1 MTHEPFDTQAAAY
14 ALGALDAEE
23 RTEFE
28 RHLATGCDL
37 CQASLRESGEALAA
51 LAAHLPPALPP
62 AGVRA
67 ALLRRIETDAAS
79 RPSIAPSRRRWL
91 GWAATAAAAVVV
103 GALANGL
110 ILTNRYEARVAQLA
124 GEVASLRAE
133 RAQAQAVLD
142 LLRDPAT
149 RLVVLQGAEP
159 SPGALAR
166 VIWHETA
173 GGWIMVAKLPPAQAG
188 KTYELW
194 TFSGGRPSPAG
205 VFDVDA
211 SGSATVPI
219 KATGGPVEG
228 FAVTLEPAGG
238 VPSPTGPI
246 VLAAR

>member
-14 ALGALDAEE
+14 ALGALDGEE

-28 RHLATGCDL
+28 RHLATGCAL

-51 LAAHLPPALPP
+51 LAAQLPPAVPP
-62 AGVRA
+62 AGVRD
-67 ALLRRIETDAAS
+67 ALLRRI
-79 RPSIAPSRRRWL
+79 APVRRQWF
-91 GWAATAAAAVVV
+91 GWATAAAAAAVV
-103 GALANGL
+103 GALATGL
-110 ILTNRYEARVAQLA
+110 ILTSRYEARVAQLA
-124 GEVASLRAE
+124 SEVAGLQAE

-173 GGWIMVAKLPPAQAG
+173 GGWIMVAKLPPAQPG

-194 TFSGGRPSPAG
+194 TFSGGQPSPAG

-211 SGSATVPI
+211 AGAATVRI
-219 KATGGPVEG
+219 KATGAPVEG

-238 VPSPTGPI
+238 VPAPTGPI